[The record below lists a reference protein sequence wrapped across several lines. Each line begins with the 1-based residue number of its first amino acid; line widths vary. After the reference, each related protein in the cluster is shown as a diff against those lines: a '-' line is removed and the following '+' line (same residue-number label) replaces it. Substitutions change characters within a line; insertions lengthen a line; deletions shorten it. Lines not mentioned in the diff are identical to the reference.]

1 MEITRA
7 AELRKIAQRCDRRET
22 DERADRKRQRELVR
36 EMRAEG
42 FTWDAMQ
49 EAAQISRTTL
59 RDHLR

>member
-1 MEITRA
+1 MTRA
-7 AELRKIAQRCDRRET
+7 AELRKIAERCDRREAE
-22 DERADRKRQRELVR
+22 ERRDRKRQRELVR

-42 FTWDAMQ
+42 FIWDDMQ